1 MITFKEVNKT
11 ELNMQMLQIIKQ
23 LKKINDIEFVKT
35 SNNFILEIRY
45 KGFLLGHVEYHEDAP
60 ISCEGY
66 LFFTIHETN
75 FSNFGYFKVSAS
87 SLCFYYENETLKEI
101 CKYLNR
107 YIDSVKMKLILN

>member
-45 KGFLLGHVEYHEDAP
+45 KGFLLGFVEYNEDVMQDMK
-60 ISCEGY
+60 
-66 LFFTIHETN
+66 LFFTIKETI
-75 FSNFGYFKVSAS
+75 FSEFARFKISAS
-87 SLCFYYENETLKEI
+87 TLCYYSENEELKAI
-101 CKYLNR
+101 CKMLNQ
-107 YIDSVKMKLILN
+107 YIDYCKMQLILG

>member
-1 MITFKEVNKT
+1 MSDFQTQRIKRNIKKGTKRN
-11 ELNMQMLQIIKQ
+11 LNM
-23 LKKINDIEFVKT
+23 DIQY
-35 SNNFILEIRY
+35 Y
-45 KGFLLGHVEYHEDAP
+45 KGIPLRLICRDTYQSDKAKR
-60 ISCEGY
+60 
-66 LFFTIHETN
+66 FTINETN

>member
-66 LFFTIHETN
+66 LFFTINETN
-75 FSNFGYFKVSAS
+75 FSNFGYFKVSPCDIYFIPNLDIIS
-87 SLCFYYENETLKEI
+87 ILDIEEVSI
-101 CKYLNR
+101 MSNR
-107 YIDSVKMKLILN
+107 FTTFPT